1 MFGNPISKVTG
12 EKKNNGNWEAHNV
25 ISPTFSPFTIN
36 KICELTID
44 VLLMTFNKKKKKEKK
59 N

>member
-1 MFGNPISKVTG
+1 METG
-12 EKKNNGNWEAHNV
+12 KPHNV

-44 VLLMTFNKKKKKEKK
+44 VLLMTFNKKKKKVK
-59 N
+59 